1 MFINHYEDTWRGIKK
16 GNSINFIS
24 MMKPK
29 LLESS
34 WSYGGKLDIFW
45 IIGTSNF
52 DFVFHL
58 ES

>member
-1 MFINHYEDTWRGIKK
+1 MKIPDGASKK

-24 MMKPK
+24 MIKPN

-34 WSYGGKLDIFW
+34 WSYACGKLDIFW

-52 DFVFHL
+52 DFVFQL